1 MGASNM
7 QFARSLVSRAAPQ
20 VTRRCFAAEAS
31 SARLNFS
38 LVLPD
43 RALYEKADVDLVI
56 VPASNGAFGIMKDH
70 VPTIAQ
76 LDAGVLTVHT
86 TDGTEDKFF
95 VSGGFAIVKEEGA
108 DVCAV
113 EAVRVDDLD
122 ASAVS
127 QGLADANAKLAAAT
141 DDTAKAEAQISV
153 STYMAMKGAI
163 DAN

>member
-7 QFARSLVSRAAPQ
+7 HFARSLVSRAAPQ

-76 LDAGVLTVHT
+76 LDAGLLTVHN
-86 TDGTEDKFF
+86 GSEEDKYF
-95 VSGGFAIVKEEGA
+95 VSGGFAIVKEDGA

-113 EAVRVDDLD
+113 EAVRVEDLD
-122 ASAVS
+122 SAAVNS
-127 QGLADANAKLAAAT
+127 GLTAANAKLAAAK
-141 DDTAKAEAQISV
+141 DDLEKAEAQISI
-153 STYMAMKGAI
+153 STYLAMQGAI
-163 DAN
+163 GSK

>member
-76 LDAGVLTVHT
+76 LDAGVLTVHN
-86 TDGTEDKFF
+86 GGEEDKFF
-95 VSGGFAIVKEEGA
+95 VSGGFAIVREDGA

-122 ASAVS
+122 AAAINK
-127 QGLADANAKLAAAT
+127 GLSDAQAKLAGAK
-141 DDTAKAEAQISV
+141 DDLAKAEISV
-153 STYMAMKGAI
+153 STYLAMQGAVGK
-163 DAN
+163 

>member
-1 MGASNM
+1 M
-7 QFARSLVSRAAPQ
+7 
-20 VTRRCFAAEAS
+20 RRGFAAEAAGS
-31 SARLNFS
+31 QHLNFS
-38 LVLPD
+38 LLLPD
-43 RALYEKADVDLVI
+43 RAVYDKQEVSLVI

-70 VPTIAQ
+70 VPTLAH

-95 VSGGFAIVKEEGA
+95 VSGGFAIVKEDGA

-127 QGLADANAKLAAAT
+127 AGLADATAKLAAAS

-163 DAN
+163 DSN